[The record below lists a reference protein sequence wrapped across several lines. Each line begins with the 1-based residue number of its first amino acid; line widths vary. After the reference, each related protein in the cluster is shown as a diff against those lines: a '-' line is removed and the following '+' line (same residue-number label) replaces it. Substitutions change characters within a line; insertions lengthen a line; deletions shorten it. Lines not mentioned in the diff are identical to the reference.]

1 MKRRI
6 LLVLTVCL
14 AFCLLTG
21 GIPTKRFGMGRP
33 FNMAPFGMVDECD
46 ANWDPTKISGLQ
58 FWGDAEHIMP
68 APSNALVCSLIT
80 DRSGKDRHAKQAT
93 ASKCPAITAGVL
105 NGKPG
110 LFFDGDDDVLAC
122 VAVTSEGQWGDTLS
136 QAADQP
142 GFTFIYVGTHPNPAK
157 DASASSRTL
166 ILFNAPNASQFYLN
180 SNEKPSI
187 SSSTALAQS
196 VAIADSDSVKVKRM
210 RVVFS
215 DSTATGGTGGD
226 SLIVNGVVKISGN
239 AGANRLNSLYLG
251 GRATTFPGRSIGLEW
266 MLYNK
271 KLTGDEVAKINAYI
285 LRKYGI

>member
-21 GIPTKRFGMGRP
+21 GIPTKRFGMDHPYGGII
-33 FNMAPFGMVDECD
+33 PFGMVDECD
-46 ANWDPTKISGLQ
+46 ANWNPTKISGLQ

-80 DRSGKDRHAKQAT
+80 DRSGKGRHAKQAT

-122 VAVTSEGQWGDTLS
+122 VAGTSAEQWGDTLS

-157 DASASSRTL
+157 DASAVRTL
-166 ILFNAPNASQFYLN
+166 ILFNVTNLGQFYL
-180 SNEKPSI
+180 SSTEKPAI
-187 SSSTALAQS
+187 ASSTALGQS

-239 AGANRLNSLYLG
+239 AGANKLNSLYLG
-251 GRATTFPGRSIGLEW
+251 GRATTFPGRSIGLAW